1 MSYNVKEFRGEAH
14 RPLRCT
20 DGGQATLQYLAQ
32 TLPATFAE
40 RNVPA
45 KIRTDTSKSGGLFG
59 SQVPMLVISHPN
71 PPSHYFDIGIVIN
84 GQVISFPLLGYST
97 ENTQANKK
105 ADAKGFKSLLTRS
118 ADEFALQEEG
128 LWQTDVIDAILSL
141 YHSNN

>member
-1 MSYNVKEFRGEAH
+1 MS
-14 RPLRCT
+14 
-20 DGGQATLQYLAQ
+20 LAG
-32 TLPATFAE
+32 LWCSNMANMA

-45 KIRTDTSKSGGLFG
+45 KIRTDTAKSGGLFG

>member
-1 MSYNVKEFRGEAH
+1 
-14 RPLRCT
+14 
-20 DGGQATLQYLAQ
+20 
-32 TLPATFAE
+32 
-40 RNVPA
+40 
-45 KIRTDTSKSGGLFG
+45 
-59 SQVPMLVISHPN
+59 MLVISHPN
-71 PPSHYFDIGIVIN
+71 PPSHYFDIGIVIH
-84 GQVISFPLLGYST
+84 GQVISVPLLGYST